1 MEGKGGFKLLSD
13 TTVSILPHVNPP
25 SVHQHRVRLGLK
37 WTLLQENEIF
47 IHLLM
52 HVIPY
57 FHVAIETQLLCTF
70 IWKKE
75 GGGGSAD
82 DIVMIFAFQ

>member
-1 MEGKGGFKLLSD
+1 MGINCMLREYMDG
-13 TTVSILPHVNPP
+13 SILPHVNPL
-25 SVHQHRVRLGLK
+25 SMHQHRVRLGLK
-37 WTLLQENEIF
+37 WTLLQKNEIF

-75 GGGGSAD
+75 EGGGGSAD
-82 DIVMIFAFQ
+82 DIVLIFVFQ